1 MRAGHHD
8 KLPTH
13 PLMKGKTMKHCF
25 KCNREINFG
34 YFLENPD
41 GTTLYWCN
49 TDCSVIDWAA
59 EDKAGRM

>member
-1 MRAGHHD
+1 
-8 KLPTH
+8 
-13 PLMKGKTMKHCF
+13 MKGKTMKHCF